1 MRLEHTATGGTTARQ
16 DMHLIAWAQTEVD
29 GFVAAPRAALTIGA
43 SWCWWGEMLTLEAP
57 LPLPGETAQSHHLRC
72 AQEAYRLV
80 GVALQGTADQPRAED
95 RLRQPMHQFRVCN
108 GAQSHDITLIE
119 LGQGQFPLLLICGAR
134 PEPNR
139 DLWIEALSPG
149 AADPNLPEGSMPGTV
164 EALPGLATLPPGSMV
179 DTSQGALPVESLRA
193 GDLISTRNGPVPVQW
208 AGRSRLSGARLFA
221 MPELRPVRLGSDVL
235 GDQPATE
242 VTLPPDHLILIS
254 GARAEALFGLPEVL
268 VEAGDLA
275 AALYDEPQETQAA
288 GRELHYV
295 HLLLAQPQVF
305 RVNGLD
311 SATQPADSD
320 ALSRVDPNEREAL
333 FAAFPQVAAATA
345 RPALSRGTRT
355 LTAHDARGL
364 RGQVA

>member
-1 MRLEHTATGGTTARQ
+1 MTLEQTAAGGATARQ
-16 DMHLIAWAQTEVD
+16 VMHLIAWAQTEVD
-29 GFVAAPRAALTIGA
+29 GLVAAPREALSIGA
-43 SWCWWGEMLTLEAP
+43 SWCWWGEVLTLEAP
-57 LPLPGETAQSHHLRC
+57 MPLPGETAQSHRQRC
-72 AQEAYRLV
+72 AQEAYRMV
-80 GVALQGTADQPRAED
+80 SAALQDTVSQPRAED

-134 PEPNR
+134 PDPNC
-139 DLWIEALSPG
+139 DLWIEALSAG
-149 AADPNLPEGSMPGTV
+149 AADPSQTDGTLPGTV
-164 EALPGLATLPPGSMV
+164 ESLPGLTSLPPGSMV
-179 DTSQGALPVESLRA
+179 DTPRGPLPVESLRA

-221 MPELRPVRLGSDVL
+221 MPDLRPVRLGSDVL
-235 GDQPATE
+235 AGQPATE
-242 VTLPPDHLILIS
+242 VTLPMDHLILIS
-254 GARAEALFGLPEVL
+254 GTRAEALFGLPEVL
-268 VEAGDLA
+268 LEAGDVA
-275 AALYDEPQETQAA
+275 EVLYDAPQEVPSA

-320 ALSRVDPNEREAL
+320 ALALLDPAEREAL

-345 RPALSRGTRT
+345 RPALPRGTRR
-355 LTAHDARGL
+355 LSARDVRGL